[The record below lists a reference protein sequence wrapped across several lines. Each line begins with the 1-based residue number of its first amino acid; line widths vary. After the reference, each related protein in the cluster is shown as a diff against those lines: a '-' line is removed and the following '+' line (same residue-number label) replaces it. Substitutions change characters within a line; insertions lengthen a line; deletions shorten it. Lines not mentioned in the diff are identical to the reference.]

1 MIEAMNMCMVVGLS
15 VDYVVHL
22 AEGYTLSLHNDR
34 LSRVRDMLDLM
45 GVSIFFGACTT
56 LGASLF
62 MFFTVLS
69 FFSQF
74 GTFLFSTIGFSL
86 VFSMLLF
93 VTLLG
98 IIGPEGDTGNVI
110 SFFRRT
116 CGQRRRRREAKRDIR
131 QEEK

>member
-22 AEGYTLSLHNDR
+22 AEGYTLSLHTDR

-45 GVSIFFGACTT
+45 GVSVFFGACTT

-86 VFSMLLF
+86 VFSMGLF

-98 IIGPEGDTGNVI
+98 IIGPEGNTGNVLA
-110 SFFRRT
+110 FFRRV
-116 CGQRRRRREAKRDIR
+116 CGERSRRRKSRRDAR
-131 QEEK
+131 QNK